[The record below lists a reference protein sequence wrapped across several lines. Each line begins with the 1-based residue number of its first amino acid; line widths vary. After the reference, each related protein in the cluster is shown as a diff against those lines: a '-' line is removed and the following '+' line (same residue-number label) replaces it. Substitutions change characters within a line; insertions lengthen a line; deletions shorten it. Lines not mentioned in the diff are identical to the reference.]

1 MTYVNKKA
9 ILKFGIIIILGVVVA
24 SATISAGVLADAPAE
39 SAYSDILN
47 NTYGEGTSSNPHVVT
62 TLDELQAVQ
71 GNLSAE
77 YILGNN
83 INASETEMWNSGA
96 GFKPIGDALDPFS
109 GNFDGKGYSVDGLS
123 INRPNTYRVGLFGKV
138 NSSDI
143 KNIGVTNLDIQGN
156 KRVGGLVGYT
166 KGANIINSYSIG
178 NVSGG
183 EKVGGLVGVNINTKI
198 ETSYSNSNVSGN
210 ESVGGLVGL
219 NKNTTIK
226 KSYSNSSVTGDDSV
240 GGLVGENRLSSYIN
254 KSYSVGSVTGEYDV
268 GGLVGYHTD
277 EYSTVTDSYWNTET
291 SNQSTSA
298 GSAIGLTTAEMTG
311 SAAETNMDLD
321 FTSVWSTVSASD
333 ADSSADS
340 YPILASVDSV
350 IVSESSSEEYGG
362 MSTLVYVALFF
373 VLFSVLVLLLVKD

>member
-1 MTYVNKKA
+1 MNKKA
-9 ILKFGIIIILGVVVA
+9 ILKFGIIIIIGVVLA

-47 NTYGEGTSSNPHVVT
+47 DTEGEGTSSNPHVVT
-62 TLDELQAVQ
+62 TVDELQAVQ

-109 GNFDGKGYSVDGLS
+109 GNFNGQGFSVYGLS

-138 NSSDI
+138 NSADI
-143 KNIGVTNLDIQGN
+143 KNIGVTNIDIQGRY
-156 KRVGGLVGYT
+156 RVGGLVGYT
-166 KGANIINSYSIG
+166 KGANIINSFSSG
-178 NVSGG
+178 EVSG
-183 EKVGGLVGVNINTKI
+183 EDQVGGLVGTNKNTKI
-198 ETSYSNSNVSGN
+198 ETSYSNSNVSGDL
-210 ESVGGLVGL
+210 SVGGLVGL

-226 KSYSNSSVTGDDSV
+226 KSYSNSSVTGDEYV
-240 GGLVGENRLSSYIN
+240 GGLVGENRLSSNILRT
-254 KSYSVGSVTGEYDV
+254 YSTGSVTGEYDV
-268 GGLVGYHTD
+268 GGLVGSND
-277 EYSTVTDSYWNTET
+277 EYSTVADSYWNTET
-291 SNQSTSA
+291 STQATSA
-298 GSAIGLTTAEMTG
+298 GSAIGLTTADMTG
-311 SAAETNMDLD
+311 SAASTKMVGFD

-362 MSTLVYVALFF
+362 MSTLVSVALFF
-373 VLFSVLVLLLVKD
+373 LIFIMVLLLLVKD

>member
-1 MTYVNKKA
+1 
-9 ILKFGIIIILGVVVA
+9 
-24 SATISAGVLADAPAE
+24 
-39 SAYSDILN
+39 
-47 NTYGEGTSSNPHVVT
+47 VT

-123 INRPNTYRVGLFGKV
+123 INRPITYRVGLFGKV

-143 KNIGVTNLDIQGN
+143 KNIGVTNLDIQGY

-166 KGANIINSYSIG
+166 KGANIMNSFSSG
-178 NVSGG
+178 NVSGD

-226 KSYSNSSVTGDDSV
+226 KSYSNSSVTGHDSV
-240 GGLVGENRLSSYIN
+240 GGLVGENRLSSYIK

-291 SNQSTSA
+291 STQSTSA
-298 GSAIGLTTAEMTG
+298 GSAIGLTTADMTG
-311 SAAETNMDLD
+311 SAAATKMVGFD

-340 YPILASVDSV
+340 YPILASVDRV